1 MITLEDRP
9 VLVTGASK
17 GIGAAIARVCLEA
30 GARVIL
36 HWHSEQGEADT
47 LASQYGS
54 ERTHLLQA
62 DLADKGAV
70 RRLWQDAV
78 NWAGAIDGLVNN
90 AAVMPYSSPDDA
102 VEAWDSDWEAA
113 WAVNLRAV
121 ADLCREAVRHMTARG
136 QGSIVNIASRA
147 AFRGDL
153 PDAMHYAASKGAV
166 VALTR
171 SLAKSYAKA
180 GLSVYAVAPG
190 WVRTERVAPRIDAP
204 ENAHML
210 AEIPMGDAAPPRE
223 VGNIVAFLLSGLA
236 PHATGATV
244 DINGASYFH

>member
-1 MITLEDRP
+1 MITLEGKT

-36 HWHSEQGEADT
+36 HWNSEEGEAAA
-47 LASQYGS
+47 LARAYGADRS
-54 ERTHLLQA
+54 KLVQA
-62 DLADKGAV
+62 DLADKQAV
-70 RRLWQDAV
+70 RRLWREAAD
-78 NWAGAIDGLVNN
+78 WAGGLDGLVNN
-90 AAVMPYSSPDDA
+90 AAVMPYSAPDDA
-102 VEAWDSDWEAA
+102 LEAWDADWEAS
-113 WAVNLRAV
+113 WAVNVRAV
-121 ADLCREAVRHMTARG
+121 ADLCREAVRHMRQRG
-136 QGSIVNIASRA
+136 TGSIVNIASRA

-171 SLAKSYAKA
+171 SLAKSYAKD

-210 AEIPMGDAAPPRE
+210 AEIPMGEAAPPRE
-223 VGNIVAFLLSGLA
+223 VANIVAFLLSGLA
-236 PHATGATV
+236 PNATGATV